1 MLGMKF
7 FSRIE
12 ALMALDKSSFCEN
25 NCSQNEAC
33 LVLIWSTP
41 FFGWMVYLVTVKSKA
56 IVSKKGFFKHHSLH
70 LRENWRFALS
80 TNDFIG
86 VHYLRF
92 LQKLTS
98 IRTQSQQR
106 WLAVQRWRGLLNSTL
121 YTVQAKLRLNGEDV
135 CLWRCLH
142 QLLLPNNIKFN
153 HHRLEKWDQSY
164 HQVLADVIIYSIVS
178 I

>member
-7 FSRIE
+7 FLELRHWWLLIN
-12 ALMALDKSSFCEN
+12 LRFVKIIVLRTRLDLFWF
-25 NCSQNEAC
+25 
-33 LVLIWSTP
+33 WSTP

-56 IVSKKGFFKHHSLH
+56 IVSKKGFFKYHSLH
-70 LRENWRFALS
+70 IRENWRFVLS
-80 TNDFIG
+80 TNHFIG